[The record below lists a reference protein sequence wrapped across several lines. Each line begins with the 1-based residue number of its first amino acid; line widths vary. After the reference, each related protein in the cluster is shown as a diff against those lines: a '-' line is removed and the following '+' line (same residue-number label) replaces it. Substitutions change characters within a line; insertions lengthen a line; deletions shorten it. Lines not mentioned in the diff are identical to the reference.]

1 MADPRDR
8 LKKVIESF
16 NKLQEGARQ
25 EQGRERS
32 GQGQRETQT
41 RQTAR
46 R

>member
-8 LKKVIESF
+8 LKKVIDSF
-16 NKLQEGARQ
+16 NKLQQGAAQ
-25 EQGRERS
+25 EQGRESS
-32 GQGQRETQT
+32 GQEQRRTQT